1 MTPITTCQY
10 LLAHAQISVAIQRWR
25 TVQIWFQIRKLQCH
39 KTIYNRFPANAE
51 DQLAMSDNQSNGS
64 RNNSLTQFMVNIVTS
79 LINIPRRVI
88 ITEDSNTQF
97 TQFKD
102 TYKDENHAI

>member
-1 MTPITTCQY
+1 M
-10 LLAHAQISVAIQRWR
+10 V
-25 TVQIWFQIRKLQCH
+25 QIRKLQCH